1 MCDDATRVSGVCVW
15 LTHTNLWLYYFVPSL
30 LTSSCCLHMRRPE
43 HFDIVEEPFPGLP
56 ADNPDAYVVHNLVF
70 VRAGMSLFMSCVIVL
85 V

>member
-1 MCDDATRVSGVCVW
+1 
-15 LTHTNLWLYYFVPSL
+15 
-30 LTSSCCLHMRRPE
+30 MRRPE
-43 HFDIVEEPFPGLP
+43 HFYIVEEPFPGLP